1 MTKTPYEQLIA
12 VTPYASLVRQNNPG
26 LMTLDGTNTW
36 LLRAPGADD
45 TVLIDPGQ
53 QDSDHL
59 DAVLNVAGPVSLVIL
74 THGHFDHCE
83 IAGQVHER
91 TGAPV
96 RAIDPSLCVGAA
108 ALADGE
114 LIEAGGLRIESWAT
128 PGHSADSA
136 SFVISDFDGIGGAVL
151 TGDTVLGRGTTVVAY
166 PDGDLGNYLASLRRL
181 RELGELTVLPGH
193 GPVLEHAGD
202 VVQFYLDHREQRLQ
216 QVRDALVVLG
226 PDATP
231 RAVVEQVY
239 VDVDESLWD
248 AAEISVQAQLA
259 YLRGE

>member
-1 MTKTPYEQLIA
+1 VTEPPYEQLVP

-36 LLRAPGADD
+36 LLRAPGADG
-45 TVLIDPGQ
+45 TVLVDPGQ

-59 DAVLNVAGPVSLVIL
+59 DAVLAAAGTVSLVIL
-74 THGHFDHCE
+74 SHGHFDHSE

-96 RAIDPSLCVGAA
+96 RAIDSQLCIAA
-108 ALADGE
+108 PALSEGE
-114 LIEAGGLRIESWAT
+114 LIELAGLRIESWAT

-136 SFVISDFDGIGGAVL
+136 SFVISDFDGLGGAVL

-166 PDGDLGNYLASLRRL
+166 PDGDLGSYLASLHRL

-193 GPVLEHAGD
+193 GPVLEHAGE

-216 QVRDALVVLG
+216 QVRDALSVLG
-226 PDATP
+226 ADASP
-231 RAVVEQVY
+231 RAVVEHVY